1 MFSVVIILI
10 KSEKIPFNIE
20 VTFETLQLSTQT
32 SQIWYLYNTFEL
44 MEVGRLFK
52 KL

>member
-20 VTFETLQLSTQT
+20 VTFETLQLSTQ
-32 SQIWYLYNTFEL
+32 SAKSSA
-44 MEVGRLFK
+44 GRAAVLPR
-52 KL
+52 